1 MARPAEGKVFMSF
14 KRLLVVATV
23 ALAVSGVGPLFAQ
36 PQGESA
42 AGLSLGDFA
51 RQQKAQRERAA
62 KKPAKE
68 FSNDNLPAR
77 PAAGALTVAAG
88 MSTEG
93 EEKTPEG
100 TEAAASGQESTG
112 AEVAKT
118 PEAGTSESA
127 PAHDEAYYRE
137 AMRKLQDRRAMHERQ
152 LSVLEQKLSQGE
164 MVFYPDPN
172 KTLAQESTSFRSEI
186 NKLRDEVAKKQQDI
200 ADDDKAMDDLREQL
214 RREGGPSG
222 WLR

>member
-1 MARPAEGKVFMSF
+1 
-14 KRLLVVATV
+14 
-23 ALAVSGVGPLFAQ
+23 VGELFAQ
-36 PQGESA
+36 PQGASA
-42 AGLSLGDFA
+42 QGLSLGDFA
-51 RQQKAQRERAA
+51 RQQKAQREKVA

-100 TEAAASGQESTG
+100 TEAAPSGQESTG
-112 AEVAKT
+112 AKVAKT
-118 PEAGTSESA
+118 PEGGTPESA
-127 PAHDEAYYRE
+127 PAHDEAYYRD

-152 LSVLEQKLSQGE
+152 LSVLEQKLSQAQ
-164 MVFYPDPN
+164 MLYYPDPN
-172 KTLAQESTSFRSEI
+172 KTLEQESTPAFHSEI

>member
-1 MARPAEGKVFMSF
+1 MSF

-23 ALAVSGVGPLFAQ
+23 ALAVSGVGQLFAQ

-42 AGLSLGDFA
+42 EGPSLGDFA
-51 RQQKAQRERAA
+51 RQQKAQREKAA
-62 KKPAKE
+62 KKPAKV

-112 AEVAKT
+112 GEVAKT

-127 PAHDEAYYRE
+127 PAHGEAYYRE
-137 AMRKLQDRRAMHERQ
+137 AMRKLQDRRAMHQRQ
-152 LSVLEQKLSQGE
+152 LSVLEQKLSQGQ
-164 MVFYPDPN
+164 MLYYPDPN
-172 KTLAQESTSFRSEI
+172 KTLEQESTPAFHSEI